1 VKLTKTTFRAFL
13 CVLLML
19 TASVALSAK
28 SGSDKFTLG
37 LLTSS
42 DIKGTVMSRQGAQEA
57 RGRLNLKLAASPEM
71 LKQGLVQANDVTLA
85 MFGVDYRRLTP
96 KTFDGKSSGAIGFTP
111 DRSAKRNNFF
121 TYDAK
126 TGQLR
131 TQIRGEVDSALLS
144 RITLKPKQGSRKD
157 VEDFFEV
164 ATQRAILDLSL
175 QLDRPIP
182 TAVKGEPIRV
192 GANVT
197 YQMSV
202 EAFRNPQIS
211 GFTVQGRFYIP
222 VEIYPWVFYET
233 AQTLCVQPVSIRSGQ
248 ADQNPTGDYYSVGM
262 NGARVEWA
270 KADVIFEPRPWRRI
284 YNEDWKVAS
293 ESELSAIR
301 ASVTD
306 DDCIEIFFVENHD
319 PVNLHGGGA
328 AWGGGRATSQIV
340 TSDGNNN
347 GIDFTH
353 LAHELGHVL
362 ALRHPWADS
371 GEIASTGTLMCGSGW
386 RNDNPQVNSQ
396 ENKNKLSN
404 PLLKLSVKRL
414 TSGPDCRN
422 STDCGPC

>member
-1 VKLTKTTFRAFL
+1 
-13 CVLLML
+13 ML

-182 TAVKGEPIRV
+182 TAVKGE
-192 GANVT
+192 
-197 YQMSV
+197 
-202 EAFRNPQIS
+202 
-211 GFTVQGRFYIP
+211 
-222 VEIYPWVFYET
+222 
-233 AQTLCVQPVSIRSGQ
+233 
-248 ADQNPTGDYYSVGM
+248 
-262 NGARVEWA
+262 
-270 KADVIFEPRPWRRI
+270 
-284 YNEDWKVAS
+284 
-293 ESELSAIR
+293 
-301 ASVTD
+301 
-306 DDCIEIFFVENHD
+306 
-319 PVNLHGGGA
+319 
-328 AWGGGRATSQIV
+328 
-340 TSDGNNN
+340 
-347 GIDFTH
+347 
-353 LAHELGHVL
+353 
-362 ALRHPWADS
+362 
-371 GEIASTGTLMCGSGW
+371 
-386 RNDNPQVNSQ
+386 
-396 ENKNKLSN
+396 
-404 PLLKLSVKRL
+404 
-414 TSGPDCRN
+414 
-422 STDCGPC
+422 